1 MKVTAV
7 KKFCQHK
14 TEFTDMRD
22 LEKHIR
28 PLQACAGLELSRKHK
43 LQWVLRPLLALARSV
58 RPRQH
63 RPDSIGP
70 NLAGVES

>member
-28 PLQACAGLELSRKHK
+28 PLQA
-43 LQWVLRPLLALARSV
+43 PLLALARSV

-63 RPDSIGP
+63 RPDSLGP